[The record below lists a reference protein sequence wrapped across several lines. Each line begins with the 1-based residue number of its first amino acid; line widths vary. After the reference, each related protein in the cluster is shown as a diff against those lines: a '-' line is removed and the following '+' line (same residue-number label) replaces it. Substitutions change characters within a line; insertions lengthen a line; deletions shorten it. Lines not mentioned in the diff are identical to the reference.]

1 MKEETTKQVDK
12 PKCKTCKKGK
22 EVEIT
27 TELKNEV
34 KKPYT
39 PEELELVM
47 SLVLSPRITN
57 EQTQFLVDFN
67 NRVLNDNKRMGCG
80 KCVVQVKKNLI
91 NLYNRDQA
99 GL

>member
-1 MKEETTKQVDK
+1 MNLPEK
-12 PKCKTCKKGK
+12 PKCKTCKKPK
-22 EVEIT
+22 QVEIT
-27 TELKNEV
+27 NELKTEV
-34 KKPYT
+34 IKPYT

-47 SLVLSPRITN
+47 SLVSLARPTI

-67 NRVLNDNKRMGCG
+67 NRVLKDNKRIGCG

-91 NLYNRDQA
+91 NLYNREMA

>member
-1 MKEETTKQVDK
+1 MKEETTKQADK
-12 PKCKTCKKGK
+12 PKCKTCKKPK
-22 EVEIT
+22 EVEIA
-27 TELKNEV
+27 TELKTEV
-34 KKPYT
+34 IKPYT

-47 SLVLSPRITN
+47 SLVLHPRPTI

-91 NLYNRDQA
+91 NFYNREMA